1 MAIVKPTPFQRMLGQ
16 TPYMTGVETVSGVTG
31 PTMTQ
36 MIGGVPVQQSLAPSA
51 TPSSAT
57 AYGLLTGATPDI
69 DIPVAPAANLL
80 DIPDYS
86 ARVNDARRQGG
97 LAQLSGMLMGLA
109 QPVRRGESRLLKS
122 VALGR
127 QMGQQAEAQAQKQ
140 LSTEVAMDKYKRAAE
155 KAARQKQAFEG
166 VFGGA
171 QASPVGM
178 DYQQSFDYQ
187 KLPAEQRGYYDQ
199 SVKYK
204 ELGDAY
210 SASGDMDLAKDAY
223 AQAEALQGQA
233 FSGFLTPQERS
244 KEQRSERETWRK
256 NELQDR
262 QSVVESYNKLAALSQ
277 RGGGLAD
284 YASLIEFI
292 KGLDPTSV
300 VREGEVSMAA
310 SFQSLQNR
318 LSNALEKAQTGG
330 FDPALRQ
337 QMVEITREMAEMA
350 TNDYKLAAT
359 RQAPMYQ
366 NDRLDP
372 NQIIVEILPMTPLP
386 TSYES
391 DLTVGSV
398 LTRLENQ

>member
-1 MAIVKPTPFQRMLGQ
+1 MAIVKPTPFQKMLGQ
-16 TPYMTGVETVSGVTG
+16 TPYITGVETVRGVTG
-31 PTMTQ
+31 PTMAQ
-36 MIGGVPVQQSLAPSA
+36 MIGGVPVQQSLAPS
-51 TPSSAT
+51 SAT
-57 AYGLLTGATPDI
+57 AYGLLTGDTPDI
-69 DIPVAPAANLL
+69 EIKTAPAANLL

-127 QMGQQAEAQAQKQ
+127 QMGQQAEAQAQQQ

-155 KAARQKQAFEG
+155 KAARQKQAFEN

-187 KLPAEQRGYYDQ
+187 KLPAENRGYYDQ

-233 FSGFLTPQERS
+233 FSGFLTPEARA
-244 KEQRSERETWRK
+244 KEQRSEREVWRK
-256 NELQDR
+256 TELAPR
-262 QSVVESYNKLAALSQ
+262 QAVVENYNQMAKLAAQ
-277 RGGGLAD
+277 GGGLAD
-284 YASLIEFI
+284 YAQLIKFI
-292 KGLDPTSV
+292 KSLDPTSV
-300 VREGEVSMAA
+300 VREGEVTMAN
-310 SFQSLQNR
+310 SFQSLKDRFLN
-318 LSNALEKAQTGG
+318 LAEKAKTGG
-330 FDPALRQ
+330 FEEQFRE
-337 QMVEITREMAEMA
+337 QMVSIARDMAEIA
-350 TNDYKLAAT
+350 KEDYDLAAT
-359 RQAPMYQ
+359 RRRALYEE
-366 NDRLDP
+366 DRLNPD
-372 NQIIVEILPMTPLP
+372 QIIVEMTPLAQMP
-386 TSYES
+386 TSFSSSAPLNE
-391 DLTVGSV
+391 V
-398 LTRLENQ
+398 LKNLENQ